1 MPRLMQF
8 LEYIFNRL
16 KSNNMK
22 HQNFLNNVYKILQT
36 SLMLAFSLHCLA
48 CGFIAIGLY
57 PNQDSWVRRLGFI
70 SDQSKTDVTLK
81 ISGDNIPLNQ
91 RLYIT
96 SLYFITTTI
105 TTIGYGDI
113 FGVSLPEKL
122 YIILVMFL
130 GILVFTT
137 IQQRTKSIEFDPTR
151 KKVIKEADQ
160 QAIDFMFKIDQKCV
174 QSMTDNL
181 YKTVQD
187 FFVNQ
192 AEKSTDFAFAQN
204 PFFNQLTPS
213 LQSQLVIITLGTQ
226 LRIVKFFIN
235 DYNTGFTSDWEFV
248 KRLVTSLSI

>member
-16 KSNNMK
+16 KANNMK
-22 HQNFLNNVYKILQT
+22 HQNLLNNVYKILQT
-36 SLMLAFSLHCLA
+36 SLLLAFSLHCLT

-57 PNQDSWVRRLGFI
+57 PNSDSWVRRLGFI
-70 SDQSKTDVTLK
+70 SEQSKTQVSLK
-81 ISGDNIPLNQ
+81 ITEDSDDLNQ

-137 IQQRTKSIEFDPTR
+137 I
-151 KKVIKEADQ
+151 
-160 QAIDFMFKIDQKCV
+160 
-174 QSMTDNL
+174 
-181 YKTVQD
+181 
-187 FFVNQ
+187 
-192 AEKSTDFAFAQN
+192 
-204 PFFNQLTPS
+204 
-213 LQSQLVIITLGTQ
+213 
-226 LRIVKFFIN
+226 
-235 DYNTGFTSDWEFV
+235 
-248 KRLVTSLSI
+248 

>member
-16 KSNNMK
+16 KANNMK
-22 HQNFLNNVYKILQT
+22 HQNLLNNVYKILQT
-36 SLMLAFSLHCLA
+36 SLMLTFSLHCLT

-57 PNQDSWVRRLGFI
+57 PNSDSWVRRLGFVTE
-70 SDQSKTDVTLK
+70 QSKTQVSLQIT
-81 ISGDNIPLNQ
+81 GDSKDLNQ

-137 IQQRTKSIEFDPTR
+137 I
-151 KKVIKEADQ
+151 
-160 QAIDFMFKIDQKCV
+160 
-174 QSMTDNL
+174 
-181 YKTVQD
+181 
-187 FFVNQ
+187 
-192 AEKSTDFAFAQN
+192 
-204 PFFNQLTPS
+204 
-213 LQSQLVIITLGTQ
+213 
-226 LRIVKFFIN
+226 
-235 DYNTGFTSDWEFV
+235 
-248 KRLVTSLSI
+248 

>member
-1 MPRLMQF
+1 MSIIAVNYFLSYFVLDFLACVPGLLTKEQNLTVYPLKILRVVRMPRLMQF

-22 HQNFLNNVYKILQT
+22 HQTLLNNIYKILQT
-36 SLMLAFSLHCLA
+36 TLMLTFSLHCLA

-57 PNQDSWVRRLGFI
+57 PNQDSWVRRLGFV
-70 SDQSKTDVTLK
+70 SDQSKTDVAIN

-151 KKVIKEADQ
+151 KKVIKEAD
-160 QAIDFMFKIDQKCV
+160 
-174 QSMTDNL
+174 
-181 YKTVQD
+181 
-187 FFVNQ
+187 
-192 AEKSTDFAFAQN
+192 
-204 PFFNQLTPS
+204 
-213 LQSQLVIITLGTQ
+213 
-226 LRIVKFFIN
+226 
-235 DYNTGFTSDWEFV
+235 
-248 KRLVTSLSI
+248 